1 MDFEVRRGDLRTHRT
16 VGTDATPQIGDGQVL
31 LHVDHAALTSNN
43 ITYGAFGD
51 IMGYWNFFPAADEGW
66 GRVPV
71 WGFADVVAS
80 NVDGIVDGDR
90 FYGYLPMSTHLVV
103 EPTRVTPHGFSD
115 GAAHRAPMS
124 PVYNQYAKV
133 TDRTSAHDEHVRA
146 VLRPLFTTSFL
157 IDDWL
162 DEQQTFGAT
171 SVVIASASSKT
182 ALALAALLHERGTV
196 TVVGLTSARNAD
208 FVRRVGYYDTVV
220 TYDAIDSIDPSA
232 VSVLVDM
239 GGDAAVVAGV
249 HRHLADSLVH
259 SCQVGATHWDQVGA
273 VADLPGPKP
282 SMFFAPDQVR
292 KRTAEWGSS
301 GFDERVDSSWQ
312 RFTASADGWLEIV
325 EHRGPEA
332 VARAFD
338 EVRDGLVP
346 ADRAYVIS
354 LDA

>member
-1 MDFEVRRGDLRTHRT
+1 MDFEVRRDDLRSHRT
-16 VGTDATPQIGDGQVL
+16 IDVAAPEPAEGQVL
-31 LHVDHAALTSNN
+31 LHIDHAALTSNN

-51 IMGYWNFFPAADEGW
+51 MMGYWNFFPGADEGW

-71 WGFADVVAS
+71 WGFADVVTS
-80 NVDGIVDGDR
+80 RVDGIADGDR

-115 GAAHRAPMS
+115 GVAHRAPMS

-133 TDRTSAHDEHVRA
+133 TDRTSDHDEHLRA

-162 DEQQTFGAT
+162 TEQQSFGAT

-182 ALALAALLHERGTV
+182 ALALAALLHDHGTV
-196 TVVGLTSARNAD
+196 SVVGLTSERNAE
-208 FVRRVGYYDTVV
+208 FVRGVGYYDSVV
-220 TYDAIDSIDPSA
+220 TYDAIGTIDA
-232 VSVLVDM
+232 SVPTAFVDM
-239 GGDAAVVAGV
+239 GGDAEVVAGV
-249 HRHLADSLVH
+249 HRHLGGSLVH
-259 SCQVGATHWDQVGA
+259 SCQVGATHWEQVGR
-273 VADLPGPKP
+273 VADLPGPAP
-282 SMFFAPDQVR
+282 TMFFAPDQVR

-312 RFTASADGWLEIV
+312 RFIISADGWLEIV
-325 EHRGPEA
+325 VQRGPDA
-332 VARAFD
+332 VAQAFAD
-338 EVRDGLVP
+338 VRDGLVP
-346 ADRAYVIS
+346 ANQAYVIS

>member
-16 VGTDATPQIGDGQVL
+16 VGTDTAPQIGDGQVL

-51 IMGYWNFFPAADEGW
+51 VMGYWNFFPATDEGW

-133 TDRTSAHDEHVRA
+133 TDRTSTHDEHVRA

-162 DEQQTFGAT
+162 AEQQMFGAT

-182 ALALAALLHERGTV
+182 ALALAALLHEDL
-196 TVVGLTSARNAD
+196 TVVLGVVLEGLASLDHAEVGVRKTGVLMLFKHRLERAD
-208 FVRRVGYYDTVV
+208 VVHDAAAEASPTDARRVGVAFATNVDDVV
-220 TYDAIDSIDPSA
+220 FNC
-232 VSVLVDM
+232 L
-239 GGDAAVVAGV
+239 
-249 HRHLADSLVH
+249 R
-259 SCQVGATHWDQVGA
+259 
-273 VADLPGPKP
+273 PKCP
-282 SMFFAPDQVR
+282 WLCSFTF
-292 KRTAEWGSS
+292 
-301 GFDERVDSSWQ
+301 GFV
-312 RFTASADGWLEIV
+312 TADGIGGLKVVSRIEK
-325 EHRGPEA
+325 
-332 VARAFD
+332 AF
-338 EVRDGLVP
+338 
-346 ADRAYVIS
+346 
-354 LDA
+354 